1 MSSQVAGIPG
11 SGFAASENY
20 VLVAG
25 YDIYDR
31 DFYRKLIKRVPKYG
45 ALTWMRAVKG
55 YMTKR
60 KAIRHTYYYH
70 EEGQW
75 LSSAAFIQSVVDQ
88 TTFIDVTLT
97 AADHQDS
104 GVLSYPTVGA
114 TVVFENEVA
123 GLVTVVNRTT
133 PSAHVVSIK
142 PFGGTITNAVLLAS
156 AVVGSAM
163 VFYSNAQKEKS
174 DQTSTVLPRSDKVTN
189 IIQTF
194 RKDYEV
200 TDHAEQN
207 ETEFEYKGQK
217 FLHVKGIDDTS
228 DRFMMEEDMGLLIN
242 PSATSLTDAGS
253 NAINIAKGLIPQITD
268 SGNSLEYFGTPDMTT
283 VDDIILIL
291 NKAFGDHEYIVGQ
304 GLPVNLGWKNWLI
317 DFAKGGDM
325 NISFNAFDGG
335 QKQAVSMEFASISVA
350 PYTLHFNTWDILSH
364 SDSLG
369 AGNMP
374 YKDMAVFI
382 PTGKTKNPEV
392 GDGFAEYEPYI
403 QIVYAKIPG
412 AANENKGDYK
422 MWESGAN
429 ARSGATSTV
438 ATRVISMMA
447 WKSIEIRRRN
457 AFLVLRKAA

>member
-11 SGFAASENY
+11 SGYAASENY
-20 VLVAG
+20 VLISG

-31 DFYRKLIKRVPKYG
+31 DYYKKLIKRVPRYG

-60 KAIRHTYYYH
+60 KAKRHTYYYH

-75 LSSAAFIQSVVDQ
+75 LSAAAFIASVVDQ
-88 TTFIDVTLT
+88 TTYIDVTLS

-104 GVLSYPTVGA
+104 GTISYPTVGA
-114 TVVFENEVA
+114 LVVFENELC
-123 GLVTVVNRTT
+123 GLVTVVNRTVN
-133 PSAHVVSIK
+133 SAHVVSIK
-142 PFGGTITNAVLLAS
+142 PTTVSQPALLAG
-156 AVVGSAM
+156 AVVGTSM

-174 DQTSTVLPRSDKVTN
+174 DQTSTVIPRSDKVTN
-189 IIQTF
+189 LIQTF

-207 ETEFEYKGQK
+207 ETEFEYMGQK

-228 DRFMMEEDMGLLIN
+228 DRFMMEEDLGLLIN
-242 PSATSLTDAGS
+242 TASVSLTDAGS
-253 NAINIAKGLIPQITD
+253 NTINMAKGLIPQIND
-268 SGNSLEYFGTPDMTT
+268 NGNTLEFFGTPDMST
-283 VDDIILIL
+283 VDDSIMVL
-291 NKAFGDHEYIVGQ
+291 NKAFGDHEYVVGQ
-304 GLPVNLGWKNWLI
+304 ALNVQLGWKNWLI

-325 NISFNAFDGG
+325 NVSFNAFDGG
-335 QKQAVSMEFASISVA
+335 QKQALSMDFQSISVA
-350 PYTLHFNTWDILSH
+350 PYTFHFNTWDVLAH

-374 YKDMAVFI
+374 YQNMAVFI
-382 PTGKTKNPEV
+382 PTGKVKNPEP
-392 GDGFAEYEPYI
+392 GDGFADYEPYL
-403 QIVYAKIPG
+403 QIVYAQIPG
-412 AANENKGDYK
+412 APHENKGDYK

-429 ARSGATSTV
+429 ARTGATSTV
-438 ATRVISMMA
+438 ATRVISMMS
-447 WKSIEIRRRN
+447 WKSLEVRRRN